1 MQENYFM
8 GLDGF
13 VWFTGV
19 VEDRQDPKKLGRVR
33 VRVLGMHTE
42 DLTKIPT
49 TDLPWAHIMHPVTNP
64 SMQGLGDTPTFL
76 VEGSWV
82 VGFFLDAVEK
92 QQPLIIGSLPGY
104 PQNVADTSKGF
115 NDPIGKYPSSSI
127 KESGHSTKESDV
139 NRLARGLASE
149 THEKLKFRRLTRLS
163 GTSAVPTAG
172 KPGLT
177 NSQDF
182 GTATADGGTWN
193 EPHPKSVT
201 SDTNPYPSSLY
212 PYNHVFES
220 ESGHIFEIDDTP
232 DYERLYKEHMSGTFE
247 EIHPHGTRVVK
258 VVYDDYE
265 IVARNKKIVINA
277 SKSSAASGLDLTVNG
292 AVKQKITGD
301 YILDIGGNFI
311 RRVGKNEIVKVGA
324 GGSGNM
330 ETEILGSYNINVNR
344 NYIATI
350 GNGANEATDGNL
362 TVTVTGKE
370 ERTINKTQD
379 ITVLSDISVTS
390 LTASISQTAFTDFNI
405 TGLSTMNVIS
415 AGTTSHGSSG
425 DVTINYETSLSETVG
440 SGGITQTTSGSVTE
454 SYGSLRTTISGT
466 TGIKHGGVAT
476 YHYSDKFQERIEK
489 EHEVTKLSGTDFDNF
504 FTETSRTA
512 KDPATEIA
520 GL

>member
-1 MQENYFM
+1 M

-19 VEDRQDPKKLGRVR
+19 VEDRQDPKRLGRVR

-76 VEGSWV
+76 VEGTWV

-172 KPGLT
+172 QPGLS

-182 GTATADGGTWN
+182 GTATEDGGKWN

-201 SDTNPYPSSLY
+201 SDANPYPSSLY

-232 DYERLYKEHMSGTFE
+232 KYERLYKEHMSGTFE

-277 SKSSAASGLDLTVNG
+277 SKSTAASGLDLTVNG

-425 DVTINYETSLSETVG
+425 VVTINYEDNVSETIGGTLTQSVTGAVTETYSSSLSTN
-440 SGGITQTTSGSVTE
+440 
-454 SYGSLRTTISGT
+454 ISGT
-466 TGIKHGGVAT
+466 TGIKYGGDATHHYVGAFKEKIDGDTFVDKAGGQVDHVHPVAPART
-476 YHYSDKFQERIEK
+476 
-489 EHEVTKLSGTDFDNF
+489 SGTD
-504 FTETSRTA
+504 EV
-512 KDPATEIA
+512 A

>member
-104 PQNVADTSKGF
+104 PQDVADTSKGF

-127 KESGHSTKESDV
+127 THSDHSTKESDV

-149 THEKLKFRRLTRLS
+149 THLSLKNRRVRRT
-163 GTSAVPTAG
+163 TSVPTAG
-172 KPGLT
+172 QPGLT

-182 GTATADGGTWN
+182 STATKDGGKWS
-193 EPHPKSVT
+193 EPNPKSVAQG
-201 SDTNPYPSSLY
+201 TNPYPSSLY

-277 SKSSAASGLDLTVNG
+277 SKSTAASGLDLTVNG

-504 FTETSRTA
+504 FTETSRTE

>member
-13 VWFTGV
+13 VWFTGG

-64 SMQGLGDTPTFL
+64 SMQGLGDTPTFI
-76 VEGSWV
+76 VEGTWV

-127 KESGHSTKESDV
+127 THSDHSTKESDV

-149 THEKLKFRRLTRLS
+149 THLSLKNRRVRRT
-163 GTSAVPTAG
+163 TSVPTAG

-182 GTATADGGTWN
+182 STATADGGTWN
-193 EPHPKSVT
+193 EPHPKSVQ

-454 SYGSLRTTISGT
+454 SYGSLATTISGV
-466 TGIKHGGVAT
+466 TGIKYGGDAT
-476 YHYSDKFQERIEK
+476 HHYVGAFKEKIDGDTFVDKAGGQVSHVHPVSPAR
-489 EHEVTKLSGTDFDNF
+489 TSGTDPV
-504 FTETSRTA
+504 T
-512 KDPATEIA
+512 
-520 GL
+520 

>member
-104 PQNVADTSKGF
+104 PQSVADTSKGF

-127 KESGHSTKESDV
+127 KHSDHSTKESDV
-139 NRLARGLASE
+139 SRLARGLASE
-149 THEKLKFRRLTRLS
+149 THNSLLRRRRTRLT
-163 GTSAVPTAG
+163 GTSEVPTAG
-172 KPGLT
+172 QPGLT

-182 GTATADGGTWN
+182 STATKDGGKWN
-193 EPHPKSVT
+193 EPHPKSVQ

-277 SKSSAASGLDLTVNG
+277 SKSTAASGLDLTVNG
-292 AVKQKITGD
+292 AVKQKVTGD

-390 LTASISQTAFTDFNI
+390 LTSSISQTAFTDFNI

-440 SGGITQTTSGSVTE
+440 SGGITQTTTGSVTE
-454 SYGSLRTTISGT
+454 SYGSLITTISGVT
-466 TGIKHGGVAT
+466 QIKHEGIAT
-476 YHYSDKFQERIEK
+476 YQYKESFRERIEK

-504 FTETSRTA
+504 FTQTSRTA
-512 KDPATEIA
+512 KDPAEEVSRI
-520 GL
+520 

>member
-19 VEDRQDPKKLGRVR
+19 VEDRQDPKRLGRVR

-76 VEGSWV
+76 VEGTWV

-104 PQNVADTSKGF
+104 PQDVADTSKGF

-127 KESGHSTKESDV
+127 THSDHSTKESDV

-149 THEKLKFRRLTRLS
+149 THLSLKNRRVRRT
-163 GTSAVPTAG
+163 TSVPTAG

-182 GTATADGGTWN
+182 STATADGGTWN
-193 EPHPKSVT
+193 EPHPKSVQ

-212 PYNHVFES
+212 PFNHVFES

-330 ETEILGSYNINVNR
+330 ETEILGSYNVNVNK

-350 GNGANEATDGNL
+350 GNDASDPDEGFL
-362 TVTVTGKE
+362 TVTTTGRERRTIGGFQEITVTG
-370 ERTINKTQD
+370 D
-379 ITVLSDISVTS
+379 ITTLGLANVTLVSQSNLS
-390 LTASISQTAFTDFNI
+390 I
-405 TGLSTMNVIS
+405 TGISSVSVIS
-415 AGTTSHGSSG
+415 AGTTTHGSAEG
-425 DVTINYETSLSETVG
+425 VTVNYETTLSETIG
-440 SGGITQTTSGSVTE
+440 TNLTTTIGGTLTTTSSGV
-454 SYGSLRTTISGT
+454 GTIT
-466 TGIKHGGVAT
+466 
-476 YHYSDKFQERIEK
+476 
-489 EHEVTKLSGTDFDNF
+489 LSGTG
-504 FTETSRTA
+504 SQVSA
-512 KDPATEIA
+512 KNGSGVAI
-520 GL
+520 GLTTHVHSQGADSDGDSQSNTNAPVA

>member
-1 MQENYFM
+1 M

-33 VRVLGMHTE
+33 VRVLGLHTE

-76 VEGSWV
+76 VEGTWV

-104 PQNVADTSKGF
+104 PQDVADTSKGF

-127 KESGHSTKESDV
+127 THSDHSTKESDV
-139 NRLARGLASE
+139 NRLARGLTSE
-149 THEKLKFRRLTRLS
+149 THKSLIRRRKNRFASPTFV
-163 GTSAVPTAG
+163 GGADTSIPTAG
-172 KPGLT
+172 QPGLT

-182 GTATADGGTWN
+182 STATKDGGKWS
-193 EPHPKSVT
+193 EPHPKSVAQG
-201 SDTNPYPSSLY
+201 TNPYPSSLY

-330 ETEILGSYNINVNR
+330 ETEILGSYNINVNK

-350 GNGANEATDGNL
+350 GNGASDQNEGNL
-362 TVTVTGKE
+362 AVTVTGKE

-440 SGGITQTTSGSVTE
+440 SGGITQTTSGSITE
-454 SYGSLRTTISGT
+454 SYGSMVTSITGT
-466 TGIKHGGVAT
+466 TVYNYTGDATFKFTNAYKRKIDGDTFVDKEGGKVDHVHPVSPART
-476 YHYSDKFQERIEK
+476 
-489 EHEVTKLSGTDFDNF
+489 SGTDPV
-504 FTETSRTA
+504 T
-512 KDPATEIA
+512 
-520 GL
+520 